1 MVMTV
6 WRGLEEVPSNQ
17 RTVATIGNFDG
28 VHRGHQQ
35 LVRTCVDRAR
45 EREALAVAIT
55 FYPHPVQVHAPEAG
69 LRLITTLE
77 DRLDALAGYGIDATL
92 VLEYNEDLYV
102 QTPREFIQNIV
113 EALGMMGIVVG
124 EDVKFGQGNSGDINT
139 LRELGEEFNFEVFVV
154 HDIKS
159 SEGRRWSS
167 SWIRDLLAKGDVAGA
182 ARVLGRPH
190 RIRGIVQHGAKRG
203 REMGFPTANLSDDC
217 DGVIPADGVYAGWL
231 IRRVEGQPAGVFL
244 PAAISVGS
252 NPQFGADHRTV
263 EAHVLG
269 RSDLNLYG
277 EEVAISFIEHLR
289 DMKSFESVD
298 ALLRQMDDDIRDA
311 ASILGVA
318 VSGRVDP
325 KSVTAN

>member
-1 MVMTV
+1 MTV
-6 WRGLEEVPSNQ
+6 WRGLEEVPSRP

-28 VHRGHQQ
+28 VHRGHQK
-35 LVRTCVDRAR
+35 LARTCVDRAR
-45 EREALAVAIT
+45 EREAIALAIT
-55 FYPHPVQVHAPEAG
+55 FYPHPVQVHAPEKD

-92 VLEYNEDLYV
+92 VLEYNEKLYE
-102 QTPREFIQNIV
+102 QSPREFIENLV
-113 EALGMMGIVVG
+113 KTFDVMGIVVG
-124 EDVKFGQGNSGDINT
+124 EDVKFGKDNSGDIGT
-139 LRELGEEFNFEVFVV
+139 LTSLGEEFGFEVFALP
-154 HDIKS
+154 DIES
-159 SEGRRWSS
+159 AEGKRWSS
-167 SWIRDLLAKGDVAGA
+167 SWIRELLDEGDVREA

-203 REMGFPTANLSDDC
+203 REMGFPTANLDERS

-231 IRRVEGQPAGVFL
+231 IRRVEGQPAGVFM
-244 PAAISVGS
+244 PAAISVGT
-252 NPQFGADHRTV
+252 NPQFDGEIRTV

-277 EEVAISFIEHLR
+277 EEVAISFIERLR

-298 ALLRQMDDDIRDA
+298 ALLEQMDDDIRDA

-325 KSVTAN
+325 ESVTAR

>member
-6 WRGLEEVPSNQ
+6 WRGLEEVPSRP

-28 VHRGHQQ
+28 VHRGHQK
-35 LVRTCVDRAR
+35 LARTCVDRAR
-45 EREALAVAIT
+45 EREAIALAIT
-55 FYPHPVQVHAPEAG
+55 FYPHPVQVHAPEKD

-92 VLEYNEDLYV
+92 VLEYNEKLYE
-102 QTPREFIQNIV
+102 QSPREFIENLV
-113 EALGMMGIVVG
+113 KTFDVMGIVVG
-124 EDVKFGQGNSGDINT
+124 EDVKFGKDNSGDIGT
-139 LRELGEEFNFEVFVV
+139 LTSLGEEFGFEVFALP
-154 HDIKS
+154 DIES
-159 SEGRRWSS
+159 AEGKRWSS
-167 SWIRDLLAKGDVAGA
+167 SWIRELLDEGDVREA

-203 REMGFPTANLSDDC
+203 REMGFPTANLDERS

-231 IRRVEGQPAGVFL
+231 IRRVEGQPAGVFM
-244 PAAISVGS
+244 PAAISVGT
-252 NPQFGADHRTV
+252 NPQFDGEIRTV

-277 EEVAISFIEHLR
+277 EEVAISFIERLR

-298 ALLRQMDDDIRDA
+298 ALLEQMDDDIRDA

-325 KSVTAN
+325 ESVTAR

>member
-6 WRGLEEVPSNQ
+6 WRSLEEIPPNMRS
-17 RTVATIGNFDG
+17 VATIGNFDG
-28 VHRGHQQ
+28 VHRGHQK
-35 LVRTCVDRAR
+35 LARTCVDRAR
-45 EREALAVAIT
+45 EREAVAVAIT
-55 FYPHPVQVHAPEAG
+55 FYPHPVQVHAPEAD

-92 VLEYNEDLYV
+92 VLEYNEDLYS
-102 QTPREFIQNIV
+102 QTPREFIEQIV
-113 EALGMMGIVVG
+113 KHLGVMGIVVG
-124 EDVKFGQGNSGDINT
+124 EDVKFGKGNAGDINT
-139 LRELGEEFNFEVFVV
+139 MRELGEEFGFEVFALD
-154 HDIKS
+154 DIES
-159 SEGRRWSS
+159 EEGRRWSS
-167 SWIRDLLAKGDVAGA
+167 SWIRDLLKEGDVKGA

-203 REMGFPTANLSDDC
+203 RELGFPTANLDENA

-231 IRRVEGQPAGVFL
+231 IRRVEGQPAGVFM
-244 PAAISVGS
+244 PAAISVGT
-252 NPQFGADHRTV
+252 NPQFDGESRTV

-277 EEVAISFIEHLR
+277 EEVAISFIERLR
-289 DMKSFESVD
+289 GMTSFDSVD
-298 ALLRQMDDDIRDA
+298 ELLLQMDDDIRNA

-325 KSVTAN
+325 AAVTAR

>member
-6 WRGLEEVPSNQ
+6 WRSLEEIPPNMRS
-17 RTVATIGNFDG
+17 VATIGNFDG
-28 VHRGHQQ
+28 VHRGHQK
-35 LVRTCVDRAR
+35 LARTCVDRAR

-55 FYPHPVQVHAPEAG
+55 FFPHPVQVHAPEAD

-92 VLEYNEDLYV
+92 VFEYNEKLYT
-102 QTPREFIQNIV
+102 QTPREFIENIV
-113 EALGMMGIVVG
+113 NSLGIMGIVVG
-124 EDVKFGQGNSGDINT
+124 EDVKFGKDNAGDVNT
-139 LRELGEEFNFEVFVV
+139 MRELGKEFGFEVFALD
-154 HDIKS
+154 DIES
-159 SEGRRWSS
+159 EEGRRWSS
-167 SWIRDLLAKGDVAGA
+167 SWIRDLLAKGDVKGA

-203 REMGFPTANLSDDC
+203 RELGFPTANLDDDC

-244 PAAISVGS
+244 PAAISVGT
-252 NPQFGADHRTV
+252 NPQFDGERRTV

-277 EEVAISFIEHLR
+277 EEVAISFIERLR
-289 DMKSFESVD
+289 DMTSFDSVD
-298 ALLRQMDDDIRDA
+298 DLLLQMDDDIRNA

-325 KSVTAN
+325 EAVTAR